1 MSRVA
6 AQLLQ
11 RLRQAINWLA
21 SARLL
26 LWLLPA
32 LMLLIAA
39 GTVAQKYDGLYV
51 AEKIYFSSFVI
62 WLFGAVPLPGGSALL
77 SLLALSLL
85 LKFLL
90 RSQWRWPRAG
100 INLAHFGVVLLFAGG
115 IVSSLLAQDG
125 SMTIAEGARA
135 QAVHD
140 FHQRDVMLVQG
151 SSLLAALP
159 AEALR
164 AGTTHRLPGLPV
176 RLEIIDACRNC
187 RISARETAGDELR
200 SMARGMQLS
209 ANALEKND
217 EANTGG
223 ITFRL
228 TGVNASTDGTYI
240 LFEDG
245 PTAKFSVDG
254 QDYELAY
261 GKRQRPLPFTVEL
274 KDFVRTNYPGTNN
287 AKAYHS
293 DVIIHD
299 GALSWPARIEMNQ
312 PLRYRGY
319 TLYQSAF
326 INTPEK
332 EMTVLAVSH
341 DAGQFIPYLG
351 TLIMGL
357 GLLLHLFIRKAGE
370 AP

>member
-1 MSRVA
+1 MSRPVA
-6 AQLLQ
+6 PPLY
-11 RLRQAINWLA
+11 RLKRATNWLA
-21 SARLL
+21 SPRVLH
-26 LWLLPA
+26 WLLPA
-32 LMLLIAA
+32 LMLLIAV

-51 AEKIYFSSFVI
+51 AEKTYFSSLII
-62 WLFGAVPLPGGSALL
+62 WLFDVIPLPGGYTLMGL
-77 SLLALSLL
+77 FALSLL

-90 RSQWRWPRAG
+90 KSEWKRQRIG
-100 INLAHFGVVLLFAGG
+100 INLAHFGVLLLFVGG
-115 IVSSLLAQDG
+115 IVSSLLAEDG
-125 SMTIAEGARA
+125 SMTIPEGATMRS
-135 QAVHD
+135 VHD
-140 FHQRDVMLVQG
+140 FHKRDVMLVQG
-151 SSLLAALP
+151 SGLLATLP
-159 AEALR
+159 ADTLR
-164 AGTTHRLPGLPV
+164 AGTTHKLPGLPV
-176 RLEIIDACRNC
+176 QLEVLEACRNC
-187 RISARETAGDELR
+187 RIAARESADDALR
-200 SMARGMQLS
+200 SMARGMMLS
-209 ANALEKND
+209 PAAPEKND

-223 ITFRL
+223 MTFRL
-228 TGVNASTDGTYI
+228 TGVSAEADGTYI

-245 PTAKFSVDG
+245 PTAKFSIDG

-261 GKRQRPLPFTVEL
+261 GKSQRPLPFAVEL

-299 GALSWPARIEMNQ
+299 GMLSWPARIEMNQ

-326 INTPEK
+326 IDTPEK
-332 EMTVLAVSH
+332 EMTVLAVSR
-341 DAGQFIPYLG
+341 DDGQFIPYLG